1 MNLVFKNPP
10 SSSPRIG
17 SIFLRWIKLAETKG
31 YLYNTYNT
39 YITYNMYVCM
49 YVAQHYT
56 YTVTQHNT
64 QQART
69 YIYIYVYKC
78 PT

>member
-1 MNLVFKNPP
+1 MNLVFKNPLP
-10 SSSPRIG
+10 LLQELVQS
-17 SIFLRWIKLAETKG
+17 FFAELKLAETKG
-31 YLYNTYNT
+31 YLLYNTIHT
-39 YITYNMYVCM
+39 LHTICM

-78 PT
+78 PRPS